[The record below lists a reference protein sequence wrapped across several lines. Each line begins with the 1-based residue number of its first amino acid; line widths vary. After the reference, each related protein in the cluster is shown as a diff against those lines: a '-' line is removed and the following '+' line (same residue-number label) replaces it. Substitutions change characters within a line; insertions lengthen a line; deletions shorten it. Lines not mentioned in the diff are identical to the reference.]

1 MSLATPQ
8 SVTIDAVATDLHRIE
23 DDQTSSVYQSSDDTL
38 SLKVSHQKTKSRT
51 RRMVRLDQTVIAA
64 DPLTAE
70 NVYQKAGVYI
80 VIDEPLFGFDDSE
93 LEDLVEGLKT
103 WLTSANIL
111 AVCASRH

>member
-23 DDQTSSVYQSSDDTL
+23 DDKSSSLYSSEDGTL
-38 SLKVSHQKTKSRT
+38 QMKVSHQSSKGRT
-51 RRMVRLDQTVIAA
+51 RRMVRLDQTVVAA

-70 NVYQKAGVYI
+70 NAYQRAGVYI
-80 VIDEPLFGFDDSE
+80 VIDEPSFGFSDAE
-93 LEDLVEGLKT
+93 LEDIVDGLKT

>member
-8 SVTIDAVATDLHRIE
+8 SITINAVATNLHNIE
-23 DDQTSSVYQSSDDTL
+23 EDKTSTLYQSEDGTL
-38 SLKVSHQKTKSRT
+38 SLKVSHQSSKGRT
-51 RRMVRLDQTVIAA
+51 RRMVRLDQTVVAA

-70 NVYQKAGVYI
+70 NNYQKAGVYV
-80 VIDEPLFGFDDSE
+80 VIDEPEYGFTDSQ
-93 LEDLVEGLKT
+93 LEDIVDGLKL

>member
-8 SVTIDAVATDLHRIE
+8 SVTIDAVASDLHRVE
-23 DDQTSSVYQSSDDTL
+23 DDKTSSLYSSEDGTL
-38 SLKVSHQKTKSRT
+38 QLRVSHQQSKTRT

-70 NVYQKAGVYI
+70 NAYQKAGVYI
-80 VIDEPLFGFDDSE
+80 VIDEPAFGFSDAE
-93 LEDLVEGLKT
+93 LEDIVDGLKT

>member
-8 SVTIDAVATDLHRIE
+8 SVTVDTVASDLHRIE
-23 DDQTSSVYQSSDDTL
+23 DDKSMSLYSSEDGNLT
-38 SLKVSHQKTKSRT
+38 LKVSHQTSKGRV
-51 RRMVRLDQTVIAA
+51 RRMVRLDQTVVAA

-70 NVYQKAGVYI
+70 NSYQRAGVYI
-80 VIDEPLFGFDDSE
+80 VIDEPSFGFSDTE
-93 LEDLVEGLKT
+93 LEDIVDALTT

>member
-8 SVTIDAVATDLHRIE
+8 SITIDAVATDLNRIDGE
-23 DDQTSSVYQSSDDTL
+23 GQWSLYASDDGTL
-38 SLKVSHQKTKSRT
+38 SLKVSHQKSKSRT

-70 NVYQKAGVYI
+70 NSYEKVGVYI
-80 VIDEPLFGFDDSE
+80 VIDEPAYGFSDAE
-93 LEDLVEGLKT
+93 IEDIVDGLKA